1 MNSAKQHWAVL
12 GIGYMWKMNQSV
24 SFALV
29 IYGVL
34 SAALLARSVWEADG
48 LIDALAT
55 LGVDPLYD
63 GVSGSLNV
71 AWFDCLLFSYLA

>member
-34 SAALLARSVWEADG
+34 SAALLARSVW
-48 LIDALAT
+48 
-55 LGVDPLYD
+55 
-63 GVSGSLNV
+63 
-71 AWFDCLLFSYLA
+71 